1 MVRGD
6 IGTAIDCNMR
16 IDLTAST
23 VRQIKYRKP
32 SGATGTWAA
41 DLAGTQSLRHITL
54 TGDIDEAGKWQFQP
68 YAEKPGWS
76 GHGRMQ
82 IVEVED
88 HL

>member
-16 IDLTAST
+16 INISTAT
-23 VRQIKYRKP
+23 VLQVKYKKP
-32 SGATGTWAA
+32 SGAAGVWTG
-41 DLAGTQSLRHITL
+41 TL
-54 TGDIDEAGKWQFQP
+54 TGTESVRFVTILNSIDEAGYWSIQP
-68 YAEKPGWS
+68 YIEMATWK

-82 IVEVED
+82 QVMVED